1 MRNLLLILLWFGATW
16 WDDFHRIARTNR
28 LKDRAEVA
36 FQRGDVGPAILHY
49 QRLDSLSRGESGA
62 VLNLAHSY
70 YRAQQPEAA
79 QEQYARLT
87 ADPDLRLRSVAHQQ
101 MGVLAF
107 GQEQIPQALHHA
119 REALRA
125 DPANAD
131 ARYNYELLRKLFP
144 DTEPDANPSPDQDKP
159 EDNTAPD
166 QEKGEKKEGEGE
178 SQEQDGE
185 PSQDD
190 QQPGEEGEASKPQDA
205 DAQPGQEG
213 EPDQDAESSRPP
225 AGPNRQQLE
234 EMNLTEEKARMI
246 LEAMRNSEIQYLQQR
261 KHQTRKSRDSDRPDW

>member
-1 MRNLLLILLWFGATW
+1 MRYLLLILLWFGATW
-16 WDDFHRIARTNR
+16 WEDFHRIARTNR
-28 LKDRAEVA
+28 LKDRAEAA
-36 FQRGDVGPAILHY
+36 FQRSEFFQAIRYY
-49 QRLDSLSRGESGA
+49 QSLDSLSRGEGGA

-70 YRAQQPEAA
+70 FRTEQPEMA
-79 QEQYARLT
+79 EGQYARLT
-87 ADPDLRLRSVAHQQ
+87 TDADLRLRSVAHQQ

-125 DPANAD
+125 NPTNAD

-144 DTEPDANPSPDQDKP
+144 DTEPNADPSSDDKHEGNTIPD
-159 EDNTAPD
+159 E
-166 QEKGEKKEGEGE
+166 EKGEEKEGEGE

-185 PSQDD
+185 SGEDDKQPGEKGDEGTPQDTD
-190 QQPGEEGEASKPQDA
+190 AQPGEEGK
-205 DAQPGQEG
+205 
-213 EPDQDAESSRPP
+213 PDQDSDSSRPP
-225 AGPNRQQLE
+225 VGPNRQQLE

-261 KHQTRKSRDSDRPDW
+261 KHQTRKSRDPNRPDW